1 MEEIQVGEYVRTKK
15 GNIGK
20 VIDIDKRNY
29 WIDRYIRK
37 ESGIPYEFLEKNNE
51 QLKNN
56 IVKHSKNIIDLI
68 EKDDFINGRL
78 VLQVDYKNK
87 NVCLL
92 IPFSDTNA
100 NTNIMWY
107 GFEDIKTI
115 LTHEQFENNIY
126 RIGE

>member
-1 MEEIQVGEYVRTKK
+1 MRTKK

-20 VIDIDKRNY
+20 IIDIDKRNY

-37 ESGIPYEFLEKNNE
+37 ESGIPYEFLEKNSE

-56 IVKHSKNIIDLI
+56 IIRHSKNIIDLI
-68 EKDDFINGRL
+68 EETDFVNRKL
-78 VLQVDYKNK
+78 VLAVDYKNK

-92 IPFSDTNA
+92 IPLTDTKA

-107 GFEDIKTI
+107 GYEEIKTI
-115 LTHEQFENNIY
+115 LTHEQYEKNCY
-126 RIGE
+126 KIGD